1 MVTIHGLRA
10 AQVTFGAIFQVL
22 LRKICPSHLNHVLT
36 EWADSV
42 TGKPKAELLP
52 CSAKNVTVFMVHG
65 TEMCYTDKDWI
76 FKGKAAR
83 ADWWMADCAARWKI
97 SKNQETRGIRIMEET
112 MKDYERE
119 LEASFRTIQEGDVI
133 KGTVIGVN
141 EEEVTLDLKYY
152 TQGIIKAA
160 DMSDDPGFSVMAD
173 VHEGDVIEASVV
185 KMDDGQGNILL
196 SKREANAVI
205 AWDVLTGYMEEKKDL
220 TVKVSEVV
228 NAGVVAYLEGIRGF
242 IPASQLDISYV
253 ENLEEYQGKVL
264 EVRVITVDEEKKK
277 LVLSAKEILREKAKE
292 EHDHKVAMIVPGTVL
307 EGTVES
313 LQTYGAFVDLK
324 DGLSGLVHIS
334 QISQRRIKKPSEVLK
349 VGDKV
354 KVKVLNTNNGK
365 ISLSM
370 KAVEEQQAEE
380 MENVDVKQYGSSE
393 SLGTSLGE
401 LFAKL
406 NLK

>member
-1 MVTIHGLRA
+1 
-10 AQVTFGAIFQVL
+10 
-22 LRKICPSHLNHVLT
+22 
-36 EWADSV
+36 
-42 TGKPKAELLP
+42 
-52 CSAKNVTVFMVHG
+52 
-65 TEMCYTDKDWI
+65 
-76 FKGKAAR
+76 
-83 ADWWMADCAARWKI
+83 
-97 SKNQETRGIRIMEET
+97 
-112 MKDYERE
+112 MKDYEKE

-152 TQGIIKAA
+152 TQGIIKAT
-160 DMSDDPGFSVMAD
+160 DMSNDPAFSVMTD

-196 SKREANAVI
+196 SRKEANEVL
-205 AWDVLTGYMEEKKDL
+205 AWDVLTGYLEEKKAV
-220 TVKVSEVV
+220 TVKVNEVV

-242 IPASQLDISYV
+242 IPASHLALSYV
-253 ENLEEYQGKVL
+253 ENLDEYKGKML
-264 EVRVITVDEEKKK
+264 EVRVITVDQEKEK
-277 LVLSAKEILREKAKE
+277 LVMSAREILREKEKE
-292 EHDHKVAMIVPGTVL
+292 AHDHKVAMIVPGTVM

-313 LQTYGAFVDLK
+313 LQPYGAFVDLK

-354 KVKVLNTNNGK
+354 KVKILNTNDGK

-370 KAVEEQQAEE
+370 KALEE
-380 MENVDVKQYGSSE
+380 MQVDEVEKVDVKQYGNSE
-393 SLGTSLGE
+393 SLGTSLGD

-406 NLK
+406 NIK